1 MHEPLPTHTRSLLR
15 DQPVKSR
22 HWLAWLLVLVVCGV
36 LLLPLLHKA
45 PAAATQTGGGR
56 GGRGGAG
63 PGGETAVTVAQVR
76 TGEMQIFLDAMGTVT
91 PQATVNVYS
100 QVSGRVESVNYREGQ
115 MVQKGQVLVEIDP
128 RPTEAQLQQ
137 AQAALSRD
145 QATLQQARTDLQ
157 RYQEALE
164 DHAIAEQT
172 VSDQKAT
179 VAQDEGTVANDTA
192 SVNYY
197 QVQLG
202 YCHIVAPITGR
213 IGLRLID
220 AGNTIFSGS
229 GTTIATIAQV
239 DPITVV
245 FAIAEDNLPQV
256 RQQYGSGKPLDVD
269 LYDRE
274 LTTKIASGHL
284 LSLDNQVD
292 TTTGTVKLRALFN
305 NPKGALFANEFV
317 NTRLQ
322 VNTLQNAKLI
332 PTVAVQYNGQQAFVY
347 QVQQDKTAHLHNITV
362 VNSEGDQSA
371 IDGLNPGDTIV
382 TSNFDRLEDGATVS
396 IAQPG
401 RGAQPAGQSN
411 PPGGTS
417 QKPAPKGQGGGRS
430 GTAGPGR

>member
-1 MHEPLPTHTRSLLR
+1 M
-15 DQPVKSR
+15 KSR

-115 MVQKGQVLVEIDP
+115 MVQKGQILVEIDP

-245 FAIAEDNLPQV
+245 FAIAEDNLSQV
-256 RQQYGSGKPLDVD
+256 RQQFGSGKALDVD

-274 LTTKIASGHL
+274 LTTKIASGRL
-284 LSLDNQVD
+284 QSLDNQVD
-292 TTTGTVKLRALFN
+292 TTTGTVKLRALFT

-347 QVQQDKTAHLHNITV
+347 QVQPDKTAHLHNITV

-401 RGAQPAGQSN
+401 RGAQPAGQST
-411 PPGGTS
+411 PSGGTG
-417 QKPAPKGQGGGRS
+417 QKTPPKGQRGGPS